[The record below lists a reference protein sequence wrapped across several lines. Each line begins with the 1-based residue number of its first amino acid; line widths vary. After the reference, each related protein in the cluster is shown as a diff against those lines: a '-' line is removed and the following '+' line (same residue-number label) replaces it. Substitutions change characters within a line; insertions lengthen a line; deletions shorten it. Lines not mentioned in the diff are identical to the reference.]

1 MAHVDPPIDAGEVEG
16 VGAVSQLPHLRP
28 LLHGGQ
34 AHGAARG
41 RLRGGVGGGGAVLL
55 LPVGAGSAEPDDGE
69 AALDPVG
76 LGARGGGGGTGWWC
90 GELLVGVG
98 VAAGEEQRGREGAA
112 AGDAL
117 EEVEEGVERRRED
130 DAVVHRREAHGFGW
144 CKWCFAFA

>member
-1 MAHVDPPIDAGEVEG
+1 VAHVDPPIDAGEVEG

-41 RLRGGVGGGGAVLL
+41 RLRGGAVLL
-55 LPVGAGSAEPDDGE
+55 LPVGAGSAGAEPDDGE

-76 LGARGGGGGTGWWC
+76 LGARGGGGGAGWWC
-90 GELLVGVG
+90 GELGFGVG

-130 DAVVHRREAHGFGW
+130 DAVVHRREAHGFVW
-144 CKWCFAFA
+144 WKMKWCFAFA

>member
-41 RLRGGVGGGGAVLL
+41 RLRGGAVLL
-55 LPVGAGSAEPDDGE
+55 LPVGAGSAGAEPDDGE
-69 AALDPVG
+69 AALIPSAW
-76 LGARGGGGGTGWWC
+76 ARARWRRRRVVVRRARLRRRRRRRRRAARPGG
-90 GELLVGVG
+90 
-98 VAAGEEQRGREGAA
+98 RSR
-112 AGDAL
+112 GDAL

-130 DAVVHRREAHGFGW
+130 DAVVHRREAHWFVW
-144 CKWCFAFA
+144 WKMKWCFAFA